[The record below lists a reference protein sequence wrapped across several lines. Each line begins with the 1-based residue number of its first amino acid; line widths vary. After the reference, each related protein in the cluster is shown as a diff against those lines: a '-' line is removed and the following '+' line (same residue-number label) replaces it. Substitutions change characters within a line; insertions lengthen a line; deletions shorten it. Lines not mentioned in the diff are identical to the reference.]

1 MTKLTYKEAKN
12 KQAVRNLLFSYFN
25 KESIIG
31 LAGPDINE
39 YLSWCKKN
47 GYKKVEIWENNQ
59 EIMLSQ
65 LSKIKTKLP
74 IHYKFGDIINA
85 DLKSDCVYDL
95 DYCGSVVS
103 LHEHAIKFK
112 SQRFVMT
119 FSTRP
124 VGISETINRFFSARK
139 EKIKSIDNV
148 NIPIPHSVVKTT
160 FSTYIVAAYFDT
172 SSMVSIAKIS

>member
-1 MTKLTYKEAKN
+1 
-12 KQAVRNLLFSYFN
+12 
-25 KESIIG
+25 
-31 LAGPDINE
+31 
-39 YLSWCKKN
+39 
-47 GYKKVEIWENNQ
+47 
-59 EIMLSQ
+59 MLSQ